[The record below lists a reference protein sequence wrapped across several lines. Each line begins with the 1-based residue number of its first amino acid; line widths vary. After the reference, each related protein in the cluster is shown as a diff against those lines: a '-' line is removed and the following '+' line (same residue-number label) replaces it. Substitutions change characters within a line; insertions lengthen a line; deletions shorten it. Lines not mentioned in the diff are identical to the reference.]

1 MLPVLWARG
10 AGGRRKA
17 SSAESPR
24 REQQPVWAGALGTTL
39 SPGLGA
45 VGAPHPDPCTQT
57 QSFCFSLHRR
67 CDWLKGV
74 CRFKKLQSP

>member
-24 REQQPVWAGALGTTL
+24 REQQPVWAGALGTP